1 MWQFLIKR
9 SSVLPF
15 IQITKKNFSE
25 PFQMG
30 IGENSAGLH
39 LFNEF
44 NVTSGS
50 SSKEMVR
57 AFGSVELTILQFFEN
72 FGFVMTSLI

>member
-1 MWQFLIKR
+1 MFHWDLNT
-9 SSVLPF
+9 SL
-15 IQITKKNFSE
+15 FSA
-25 PFQMG
+25 FKMG

-72 FGFVMTSLI
+72 FGFVMTSLIWSKYH

>member
-1 MWQFLIKR
+1 MFHCDLNT
-9 SSVLPF
+9 SL
-15 IQITKKNFSE
+15 FSA
-25 PFQMG
+25 FKMG
-30 IGENSAGLH
+30 IGENSGGLH

-57 AFGSVELTILQFFEN
+57 AFGPVELTILQFFEN
-72 FGFVMTSLI
+72 FGFMMTSLIWSKYH

>member
-1 MWQFLIKR
+1 MFHWDLNT
-9 SSVLPF
+9 SL
-15 IQITKKNFSE
+15 FSA
-25 PFQMG
+25 FKMG
-30 IGENSAGLH
+30 IGENSADLH

-57 AFGSVELTILQFFEN
+57 AFDSVELTILQFFEN